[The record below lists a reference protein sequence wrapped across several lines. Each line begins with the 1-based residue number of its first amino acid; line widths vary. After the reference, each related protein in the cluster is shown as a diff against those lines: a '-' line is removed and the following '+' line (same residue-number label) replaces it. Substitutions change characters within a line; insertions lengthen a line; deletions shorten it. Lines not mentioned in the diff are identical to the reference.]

1 VSARHRYGFEL
12 FGADSKISTLNK
24 IRRALEGAG
33 IEFIDDDVDR
43 GPGEKPRHSGKPAG
57 KRK

>member
-1 VSARHRYGFEL
+1 VQAFESRGSDPKVS
-12 FGADSKISTLNK
+12 TVNNWQ
-24 IRRALEGAG
+24 RALEGAG

-57 KRK
+57 RRK